1 MVTDSP
7 GFMICGGAGTRLG
20 SRQSGSFTHGRVGL
34 GPAQPSTK
42 FPSSSA
48 LLLGLILMFI
58 PGVSGVVCSTCQD
71 TIHGCGGGADCPL
84 LKTRSKI
91 ARGSGG
97 EAAERRKARSDDA
110 CVGIPRIWIEMKNRL
125 DHGIN
130 L

>member
-20 SRQSGSFTHGRVGL
+20 SRRSGSFTHGRVGL

-58 PGVSGVVCSTCQD
+58 PDWKAMFGGVTLPSVAVSSICCVVISLMTPANTVSD
-71 TIHGCGGGADCPL
+71 E
-84 LKTRSKI
+84 
-91 ARGSGG
+91 
-97 EAAERRKARSDDA
+97 EALASLEKEREVFSS
-110 CVGIPRIWIEMKNRL
+110 
-125 DHGIN
+125 
-130 L
+130 